1 MTSMPDY
8 DGKVAVVTERGPGSD
23 WRRCAQLPDAGAL
36 VVGGDLNEEAL
47 RAAAEGLGDGFTP
60 VVGDVSNESD
70 VEDLVATAVAQHDR
84 VDAAFNVAGIG
95 DLAPIVE
102 MPEELWDRVMNVT
115 LKGVFFSIKHEAR
128 AMIRRGARS

>member
-1 MTSMPDY
+1 MTAS
-8 DGKVAVVTERGPGSD
+8 
-23 WRRCAQLPDAGAL
+23 RRSWA
-36 VVGGDLNEEAL
+36 
-47 RAAAEGLGDGFTP
+47 TI
-60 VVGDVSNESD
+60 SNESD

-128 AMIRRGARS
+128 AMIRRGGAIVNVASINCASQPPGSRHMRPRRPASTC